1 MCVAFRKKA
10 YCLSQINLAMYN
22 NSRGFF
28 SSIPPITKN
37 LLIINILMLVATT
50 LFPQLEDV
58 LGLHYWGASKFNPAQ
73 LVTYM
78 FLHAGFIHLF
88 FNMFTL
94 YMFGGL
100 LEQVLGKKRFLF
112 YYISCGI
119 GAALVQEVT
128 TMLTL
133 TDIFKY
139 TNAKGFVVLQGAEAV
154 EYAIRTGEYN
164 TVLNNILVVGASG
177 AVFGILLAFGMIF
190 PNMPLYIMFLP
201 IPIKAKWMVLGY
213 GALELAF
220 GVTGSLSTVAH
231 FAHLGGMI
239 FGFFIIYYWK
249 KKGVIGGG
257 FYQ

>member
-1 MCVAFRKKA
+1 M
-10 YCLSQINLAMYN
+10 
-22 NSRGFF
+22 
-28 SSIPPITKN
+28 
-37 LLIINILMLVATT
+37 
-50 LFPQLEDV
+50 
-58 LGLHYWGASKFNPAQ
+58 
-73 LVTYM
+73 
-78 FLHAGFIHLF
+78 
-88 FNMFTL
+88 
-94 YMFGGL
+94 
-100 LEQVLGKKRFLF
+100 
-112 YYISCGI
+112 
-119 GAALVQEVT
+119 QEVT

-139 TNAKGFVVLQGAEAV
+139 PNAEGFVVLQGAEAV
-154 EYAIRTGEYN
+154 EYAIRTGEYGAVVN
-164 TVLNNILVVGASG
+164 SILTVGASG